1 MKKNTKKELMSCNP
15 NNSVK
20 DFFKYLGYQDE
31 DIIGICFGIGQPN
44 DPGIMKPIVF
54 TSVKD
59 LTSQDYYG
67 DLANIENSKKFKKGI
82 FYACATYKTKT
93 DRKKENVK
101 EARELVIDIDY
112 GSDGHKKT
120 STFENKENAL
130 SFVKDKLPVPTIVV
144 STGGGLHVHYRL
156 KEAIPVERYEELAK
170 TLANH
175 FEGIDNT
182 GDCGHLFRIPNTLN
196 TKKGNFKHVEISEF
210 NDVEYSYED
219 FFNIIPN
226 LDKAMSKKKILNRK
240 VYCKKEDVL

>member
-82 FYACATYKTKT
+82 FLCLCYIQ
-93 DRKKENVK
+93 N
-101 EARELVIDIDY
+101 
-112 GSDGHKKT
+112 
-120 STFENKENAL
+120 
-130 SFVKDKLPVPTIVV
+130 
-144 STGGGLHVHYRL
+144 
-156 KEAIPVERYEELAK
+156 
-170 TLANH
+170 
-175 FEGIDNT
+175 
-182 GDCGHLFRIPNTLN
+182 
-196 TKKGNFKHVEISEF
+196 
-210 NDVEYSYED
+210 
-219 FFNIIPN
+219 
-226 LDKAMSKKKILNRK
+226 
-240 VYCKKEDVL
+240 